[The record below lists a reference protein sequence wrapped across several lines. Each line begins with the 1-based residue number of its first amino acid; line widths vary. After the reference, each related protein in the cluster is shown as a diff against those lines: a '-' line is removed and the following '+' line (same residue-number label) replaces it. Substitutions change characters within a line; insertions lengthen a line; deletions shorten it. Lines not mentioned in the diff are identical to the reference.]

1 MTMELIEFMN
11 NRILFPENKIN
22 VLTDIDSN
30 KKLEAL
36 IASLRLVL
44 DNQAF
49 EAKEEI
55 DSYFKTAILLFTY
68 LDTKYWEGNKKTT
81 KLFAK
86 SPNTK
91 EFIDAEYFRQKMG
104 IIITNKED
112 VIKQLFLLWEN
123 KKVDSV
129 EYSFRGVE
137 VLLNKSRYDILDD
150 FPKDIIQ
157 LIVSILSPLINRA
170 NKVLNTQHQLL

>member
-68 LDTKYWEGNKKTT
+68 LDNI
-81 KLFAK
+81 F
-86 SPNTK
+86 S
-91 EFIDAEYFRQKMG
+91 
-104 IIITNKED
+104 
-112 VIKQLFLLWEN
+112 
-123 KKVDSV
+123 S
-129 EYSFRGVE
+129 
-137 VLLNKSRYDILDD
+137 
-150 FPKDIIQ
+150 
-157 LIVSILSPLINRA
+157 
-170 NKVLNTQHQLL
+170 